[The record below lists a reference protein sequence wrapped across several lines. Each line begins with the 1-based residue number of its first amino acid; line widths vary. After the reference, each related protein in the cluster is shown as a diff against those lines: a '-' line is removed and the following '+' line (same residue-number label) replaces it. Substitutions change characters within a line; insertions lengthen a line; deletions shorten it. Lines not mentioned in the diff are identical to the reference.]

1 MTIMV
6 SAMNTVQHT
15 MRYLVVF
22 VAIGLTAADEGPCF
36 THVDVSEKPKPI
48 SGSFPLEN
56 HLDGDDDVDVFT
68 CAGQL

>member
-1 MTIMV
+1 
-6 SAMNTVQHT
+6 

-36 THVDVSEKPKPI
+36 THVDVSEKPKPM
-48 SGSFPLEN
+48 SGNFPLEK